1 MFPLWLAEGLKV
13 AGFPGEL
20 SSRKYLKLAQGD
32 IAAVG
37 SCRAGDRIGGRY
49 KLERLLGQGSSGQVW
64 QAVQEPLGRSVAI
77 KVLKSDAKG
86 QATIRFMQE
95 ARIAGQ
101 LQSRYVVSLFDF
113 GTTPQGQLYMVM
125 EHLHG
130 ETLGERLARAPA
142 FSVKDLLVYSAQ
154 ALHGLAEVHAAGI
167 VHRDLKPD
175 NIFLVTDGKETYAK
189 ILDFGVSRVDD
200 AGALA
205 PDVGKLTATGMTV
218 GTPLFMAPEQAR
230 GLRDQIDG
238 RTDLYALGVILFKAI
253 TGKPP
258 FHDANVVELLMAV
271 VAAKVAPSMLP
282 LRPEVPSDLCLLVQT
297 AISPR
302 REDRFSNATEMRNA
316 IELIES
322 HIGGEMKCRWAKGL
336 AESEGIKA
344 PPSSAPTVSFT
355 DIDATMPQSLLSL
368 TTLKRTASNVNV
380 WLPWA
385 VAAVATLVAAT
396 AVSLLLT
403 R

>member
-1 MFPLWLAEGLKV
+1 MAVGDNAAEG
-13 AGFPGEL
+13 
-20 SSRKYLKLAQGD
+20 
-32 IAAVG
+32 
-37 SCRAGDRIGGRY
+37 SCKPGDRIAGRY
-49 KLERLLGQGSSGQVW
+49 RLERLLGQGSSGQVW
-64 QAVQEPLGRSVAI
+64 QAVQEPLGRSVAVKI
-77 KVLKSDAKG
+77 LKSDAKG

-113 GTTPQGQLYMVM
+113 GTTPQGQHYMVM

-130 ETLGERLARAPA
+130 ETLGARLARAPA
-142 FSVKDLLVYSAQ
+142 LSVKDLLRYSAQ
-154 ALHGLAEVHAAGI
+154 SLFGLAEVHAAGI

-175 NIFLVTDGKETYAK
+175 NIFLATDGKETYAK

-200 AGALA
+200 AGALS

-282 LRPEVPSDLCLLVQT
+282 LRPEVPVDLCSLVQT

-302 REDRFSNATEMRNA
+302 REDRFLDATAMRNA
-316 IELIES
+316 VEIIEAR
-322 HIGGEMKCRWAKGL
+322 IGSEMKCRWAMGL
-336 AESEGIKA
+336 AQSSGIKA
-344 PPSSAPTVSFT
+344 LPASAATVSYT
-355 DIDATMPQSLLSL
+355 DIDATMPQRLMSL

>member
-1 MFPLWLAEGLKV
+1 VGDNVAEG
-13 AGFPGEL
+13 
-20 SSRKYLKLAQGD
+20 
-32 IAAVG
+32 
-37 SCRAGDRIGGRY
+37 SCKPGDRIGGRY
-49 KLERLLGQGSSGQVW
+49 KLERLLGQGASGQVW
-64 QAVQEPLGRSVAI
+64 QAVQEPLGRSVAL

-113 GTTPQGQLYMVM
+113 GTTSQGQLYMVM

-130 ETLGERLARAPA
+130 ETLGARLARAPA
-142 FSVKDLLVYSAQ
+142 LGVKELLRYTSQ
-154 ALHGLAEVHAAGI
+154 ALLGLAEVHAAGI

-175 NIFLVTDGKETYAK
+175 NIFLVTDGAETYAK

-200 AGALA
+200 AGGLA

-238 RTDLYALGVILFKAI
+238 RTDLYALSVILFKAI

-258 FHDANVVELLMAV
+258 FHDANIVELLMAV
-271 VAAKVAPSMLP
+271 VAAKVPPSMLAE
-282 LRPEVPSDLCLLVQT
+282 RPEVPADLCALVQT
-297 AISPR
+297 AMSPR
-302 REDRFSNATEMRNA
+302 REDRFANATQMRNA
-316 IELIES
+316 VELIEARL
-322 HIGGEMKCRWAKGL
+322 GPEMKCRWAKGL
-336 AESEGIKA
+336 AESSDIKM
-344 PPSSAPTVSFT
+344 PPSIAIRLSST
-355 DIDATMPQSLLSL
+355 DVDATMPQSLLSL
-368 TTLKRTASNVNV
+368 TNLKRTASNVNV

-385 VAAVATLVAAT
+385 VAAVATLVAAI
-396 AVSLLLT
+396 AVSLLL
-403 R
+403 RR